1 MSGRKLLLDT
11 IQKKR
16 TDRVPV
22 SPFIYNN
29 VVNEK
34 NNGEPADPVA
44 ACAQLYRKYG
54 FDIILR
60 NYTFGDAWDEDRL
73 SCDTWRVKKEAT
85 GDIGNIWNEQTTITT
100 PERTLTQVRSF
111 RKVTPNIVVSATGRY
126 FIQGPDDFEQF
137 VKYQPPIGKPDLSV
151 IAHAKEVVADDGIAC
166 TWIQGAFNYVERY
179 RGLQELLTDPYDDEG
194 FYDEMMEYFGARNF
208 EMTRQ
213 LIAAG
218 SDLICIEANMA
229 TGTMAGPRMFGDY
242 IMEREEQL
250 IDLIHSEG
258 CYAMYHNCGDGKSLL
273 PLIDQMSMD
282 IYESLTPPPFGDT
295 VLTEALDTIKPP
307 KVLLGNLD
315 QIDFL
320 VHATPDEVRR
330 RTREILESAKERGH
344 FILATSDYI
353 SEGTPEENLYAFAQ
367 AAHEFGRY

>member
-1 MSGRKLLLDT
+1 MDT
-11 IQKKR
+11 IMKKR

-34 NNGEPADPVA
+34 NNGEPADPIE

-60 NYTFGDAWDEDRL
+60 NYTFGDVWDEDRL
-73 SCDTWRVKKEAT
+73 SCDTWRVEKQAT
-85 GDIGNIWNEQTTITT
+85 GDIGHIWDERTTITT

-126 FIQGPDDFEQF
+126 FIQSTKDFDQF
-137 VKYQPPIGKPDLSV
+137 VKYQPPVLTAELSA
-151 IAHAKEVVADDGIAC
+151 ISHAREVVADDGVAC
-166 TWIQGAFNYVERY
+166 TWMQGAFNYVERY

-194 FYDEMMEYFGARNF
+194 FYDEMMDYFSSRNC
-208 EMTRQ
+208 EMARQ

-218 SDLICIEANMA
+218 SDLISIEANMA
-229 TGTMAGPRMFGDY
+229 TGTMAGPRMFRDY
-242 IMEREEQL
+242 IMEREERL
-250 IDLIHSEG
+250 IDFIHKEG
-258 CYAMYHNCGDGKSLL
+258 CYAMYHNCGDGKSLM

-295 VLTEALDTIKPP
+295 VLTEALETIRPP
-307 KVLLGNLD
+307 KALLGNLD

-330 RTREILESAKERGH
+330 RTREILEAAKKRGH

-367 AAHEFGRY
+367 AALEFGRY